1 MEKNREN
8 AIEFLTGEE
17 TATVSF
23 TQTKYINRIKKLAK
37 DFPEDIKLKENK
49 DGSICADIPLK
60 WVRISRPRTLTDAE
74 REWLATELKERR
86 RNGTGNQRV

>member
-23 TQTKYINRIKKLAK
+23 AQTKYINRIKRLAK
-37 DFPEDIKLKENK
+37 DFPEDVKLKENN
-49 DGSICADIPLK
+49 DGSICANIPLK

-74 REWLATELKERR
+74 REWLSAEMKGRKKNETDS
-86 RNGTGNQRV
+86 